1 VTRCYEKRIT
11 KSRSQPP
18 IGSLG
23 RFTTEEFSVNPQ
35 SFFDGNLAT
44 EMALNG
50 DDDLNRP
57 LRDFIIPKA
66 TNMRPSVVAPV
77 IAANNFELKANL
89 IAMAQH
95 NQFVGLPNDDPHLYL
110 AVFLEIYDTYK
121 SNVSDDALRL
131 RLFSFS
137 LRDRARA
144 WMHSLPAGSITTWDQ
159 FDQVFST
166 K

>member
-23 RFTTEEFSVNPQ
+23 ESLGRFTAEEFSVNPQ
-35 SFFDGNLAT
+35 SLLDGNLAT

-77 IAANNFELKANL
+77 ITANNFELKANL
-89 IAMAQH
+89 ITMA
-95 NQFVGLPNDDPHLYL
+95 
-110 AVFLEIYDTYK
+110 
-121 SNVSDDALRL
+121 
-131 RLFSFS
+131 
-137 LRDRARA
+137 
-144 WMHSLPAGSITTWDQ
+144 
-159 FDQVFST
+159 
-166 K
+166 